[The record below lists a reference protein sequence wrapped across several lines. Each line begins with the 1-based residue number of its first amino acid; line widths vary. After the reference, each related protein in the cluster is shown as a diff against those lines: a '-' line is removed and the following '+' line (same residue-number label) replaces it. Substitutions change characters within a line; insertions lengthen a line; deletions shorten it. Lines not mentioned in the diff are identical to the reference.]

1 MALLAW
7 RTAAGMLTVKA
18 AGEITM
24 IVGFPV
30 WLGYA
35 AIVPSLALTAL
46 VGLATALEA
55 LKASRG

>member
-1 MALLAW
+1 
-7 RTAAGMLTVKA
+7 MLTVMA
-18 AGEITM
+18 AGEVTM

-46 VGLATALEA
+46 AGLLTALEA
-55 LKASRG
+55 VRAARE